1 MFKNLF
7 KKIDGV
13 LGVEEESSLP
23 PEEEKFFSDI
33 VGYPDIKKLF
43 MKSVVSKE
51 PIHILLTGPPAS
63 SKTVFLL

>member
-1 MFKNLF
+1 MEC
-7 KKIDGV
+7 I
-13 LGVEEESSLP
+13 GVEEESSLP

-51 PIHILLTGPPAS
+51 PIHTIIDGTPS
-63 SKTVFLL
+63 IF